1 MLIYLLMKIEQSLC
15 REYLRSI
22 SFTQILIIIPIYIL
36 NLNISSYLLLSVLF
50 TLAWMD
56 DQLKAVS
63 DRLLILYF
71 ISILFHYINHPI
83 PISVINLFICL
94 GLLIFSKLSNGLGI
108 GDVYI
113 FFGLAFIL
121 TLQDFMFVIKYSC
134 WFGLILELIKKAKSS
149 FAFIPYIYIG
159 LVVFLILNLY

>member
-22 SFTQILIIIPIYIL
+22 SFTQILLIIPIYIL

-94 GLLIFSKLSNGLGI
+94 GLLIFSKLSN
-108 GDVYI
+108 
-113 FFGLAFIL
+113 
-121 TLQDFMFVIKYSC
+121 
-134 WFGLILELIKKAKSS
+134 
-149 FAFIPYIYIG
+149 
-159 LVVFLILNLY
+159 